1 MRRNYEELKR
11 AYYYLLGYRIEGSDL
26 VPKAVFSKDNNFL
39 CVTEVSECNE
49 RSYHLNSSS
58 GDVN

>member
-26 VPKAVFSKDNNFL
+26 VPKAVLPKDNNFL
-39 CVTEVSECNE
+39 CVT
-49 RSYHLNSSS
+49 
-58 GDVN
+58 